1 MEPQHNGSSN
11 RSGPGEGTLLP
22 YTPLETALIL
32 LAVLTM
38 AFVTLMGNILVVMA
52 VCTSRALRAPQN
64 LFVVSL
70 AVADILV
77 ATLIIPF
84 SLANEVMDYWCFG
97 NLWCR
102 LYLSLDVLFC
112 TSSIMHLCAIS
123 LDRYW
128 AVTRAARYN
137 LKRSPRRVK
146 ITIACIW
153 VIAALVALPP
163 LFKTSPE
170 DNVCLLHDD
179 TWYVLASC
187 TASFFAPCF
196 IMVAVYCRIYHVA
209 KHRNSAIIAA
219 RRASHPTFKSVGKH
233 DTRTVSTQQYFEEGP
248 NKVLEHSQLARVQ
261 PNLPRLS
268 WERRLEEMG
277 SSGAGPC
284 RTPRLSWS
292 MPNCQQKRRSRDMS
306 FSSGQQRRRSRD
318 MSFSSGQQRRRSRDM
333 SFSSHRLMQA
343 RERRF
348 TFVLA
353 FIIGAFV
360 LCWFPFFFMY
370 SLESVLGKDCCI
382 SRTLFKFFFWIGY
395 CNSSFN
401 PIIYTIFNRDFRKAF
416 QHLLCQA
423 DPLRHLK

>member
-1 MEPQHNGSSN
+1 MEPQHNGSSAN
-11 RSGPGEGTLLP
+11 RSVPIGLP

-32 LAVLTM
+32 LAVLAM
-38 AFVTLMGNILVVMA
+38 ACVTLMGNVLVVLA

-64 LFVVSL
+64 LFLVSL

-77 ATLIIPF
+77 ATLILPF

-137 LKRSPRRVK
+137 LKRSPRRIK
-146 ITIACIW
+146 ATIAFVW
-153 VIAALVALPP
+153 VIAAFVALPP

-170 DNVCLLHDD
+170 DNVCLLNDD

-187 TASFFAPCF
+187 SASFFAPCL
-196 IMVAVYCRIYHVA
+196 IMVAVYCRIYQVA
-209 KHRNSAIIAA
+209 KRSNSVVIAA
-219 RRASHPTFKSVGKH
+219 RRASHPTFNSVGKC
-233 DTRTVSTQQYFEEGP
+233 DARRVSIQQHSEEGQTE
-248 NKVLEHSQLARVQ
+248 VSELSQLAHIRPSV
-261 PNLPRLS
+261 PHLS
-268 WERRLEEMG
+268 WQRRMVEEMG
-277 SSGAGPC
+277 NSGASPGK
-284 RTPRLSWS
+284 TPQLSWS
-292 MPNCQQKRRSRDMS
+292 VPSCQQKRRSRDLPLS
-306 FSSGQQRRRSRD
+306 PGQQRRRSRD
-318 MSFSSGQQRRRSRDM
+318 MSFST
-333 SFSSHRLMQA
+333 HRLMQA

-370 SLESVLGKDCCI
+370 SLESVLGEDCCI
-382 SRTLFKFFFWIGY
+382 SRTVFKVFFWIGY

-401 PIIYTIFNRDFRKAF
+401 PIIYTIFNRDFRRAF
-416 QHLLCQA
+416 QHLLSRA
-423 DPLRHLK
+423 DPLRRRK